1 MAFPDLVLD
10 PEAQYHAAAR
20 GVPDNGNNTIGL
32 PFRKEIIDPDRLV
45 VDVFSKGSSVTNAE
59 LISVDPDNQEMV
71 VNFTQSG
78 NDEALV
84 EAKIRYSNSN

>member
-1 MAFPDLVLD
+1 MFPNLQLD
-10 PEAQYHAAAR
+10 PLAEYHAAAE

-45 VDVFSKGSSVTNAE
+45 IDVFSLGSSVTNAE

-78 NDEALV
+78 NDEARV
-84 EAKIRYSNSN
+84 EAVIRHSATN